1 MMEIPGIGRRSWQIQ
16 APGGMPAHHAA
27 ESSRPQVLVVVSLVL
42 FASTLLSRLPNVF
55 APLTPTILYE
65 MLLVALIAPHLLQGF
80 KRLNS
85 RSRMLVV
92 LCVCLFCLSFLH
104 IASGPR
110 LTSRIKYI
118 FGAAYAFVVVSCLFA
133 QPRYAAWVRR
143 LHLIPAYGT
152 ILIIISQ
159 IVAQI
164 QAGGIDMSMDRLG
177 GNEHTSFLALLVPL
191 CWVQM
196 VSDRPLY
203 RVLNGVVIV
212 AAAGAVVVSASR
224 GGLLCFTVAVLYA
237 MLFLRKTRRHWV
249 LLGSVMCIVA
259 VGFFQEDMLYAARA
273 RTMEDPKAAL
283 HGRWPLWK
291 AAAFFAVKQPL
302 LGGDFRGHALQYVLK
317 AAPESEFAESIR
329 QGYSIQAAAHNG
341 YLDLAADYG
350 IPLALLL
357 WWGYYW
363 HLARDLFRA
372 QRIPSQGQAR
382 AGPSPHDVTPRL
394 PPGWAPAVSAPPA
407 SLVADAEVE
416 RQFTRAALGCLLVFC
431 LQNISLSS
439 YLGANSWTLWAALE
453 CHLAIVYSRG
463 FARNQ
468 KIPLSDRS
476 SWRTDAYQ
484 HETCAASG
492 AALRRRI

>member
-1 MMEIPGIGRRSWQIQ
+1 MTNSTWRIKT
-16 APGGMPAHHAA
+16 PGGLPGQGSA
-27 ESSRPQVLVVVSLVL
+27 EDSRPQVLVVVSLVL
-42 FASTLLSRLPNVF
+42 FASTILSLLPNGVP
-55 APLTPTILYE
+55 PLTPTILYE
-65 MLLVALIAPHLLQGF
+65 VLVVVLISPQLLQGF
-80 KRLNS
+80 RQLNS
-85 RSRMLVV
+85 RSRMLIV
-92 LCVCLFCLSFLH
+92 LSVCFFFLSFYH
-104 IASGPR
+104 IPSGSR
-110 LTSRIKYI
+110 LTSRIKYV
-118 FGAAYAFVVVSCLFA
+118 FGAGYVFAVVSCLFA

-152 ILIIISQ
+152 ILLIISQ
-159 IVAQI
+159 IVARM

-283 HGRWPLWK
+283 HERWPLWK
-291 AAAFFAVKQPL
+291 AAAFFAVKQPW

-363 HLARDLFRA
+363 HLARDLFRT
-372 QRIPSQGQAR
+372 QRVPSRSQAR
-382 AGPSPHDVTPRL
+382 DGPSPHDVTPHL
-394 PPGWAPAVSAPPA
+394 PPGWAPAVSPPPS
-407 SLVADAEVE
+407 SLVADTEGE

-439 YLGANSWTLWAALE
+439 YLGENSWTLWAALE
-453 CHLAIVYSRG
+453 CHLAIGHSRR
-463 FARNQ
+463 FALNQ
-468 KIPLSDRS
+468 RIPLSDKH
-476 SWRTDAYQ
+476 SWHSDTYQ
-484 HETCAASG
+484 HETCTASST
-492 AALRRRI
+492 ALRRWT

>member
-1 MMEIPGIGRRSWQIQ
+1 MTNRTWRIH
-16 APGGMPAHHAA
+16 APGGLAA
-27 ESSRPQVLVVVSLVL
+27 DGFAEDSRPQVLVVVSLIL
-42 FASTLLSRLPNVF
+42 FASTLLSLLPNVVP
-55 APLTPTILYE
+55 PLTPTILYE
-65 MLLVALIAPHLLQGF
+65 VLVVVLIAPQLLQGF

-85 RSRMLVV
+85 RSRMLIV
-92 LCVCLFCLSFLH
+92 LSVCLFFLSFHH
-104 IASGPR
+104 IPYGPR
-110 LTSRIKYI
+110 LISRIKYV

-159 IVAQI
+159 IVARL
-164 QAGGIDMSMDRLG
+164 QAGGVDMSMDRLG
-177 GNEHTSFLALLVPL
+177 GNEHASFLAVLTPL

-203 RVLNGVVIV
+203 RVLNGIVIV
-212 AAAGAVVVSASR
+212 AAAGTVVVSASR
-224 GGLLCFTVAVLYA
+224 GGLLCFTAAVLYA
-237 MLFLRKTRRHWV
+237 MLFLRETRRHWV
-249 LLGSVMCIVA
+249 LLGSMMCIVA

-302 LGGDFRGHALQYVLK
+302 LGGDFRAHALQYVLK
-317 AAPESEFAESIR
+317 TAPESEFAESIR
-329 QGYSIQAAAHNG
+329 QGYSVQAAAHNG

-350 IPLALLL
+350 IPLALLF
-357 WWGYYW
+357 WWGYCW
-363 HLARDLFRA
+363 HLARDLFRT
-372 QRIPSQGQAR
+372 QRIPSRRRAR
-382 AGPSPHDVTPRL
+382 AGPSPHDVTPHL

-407 SLVADAEVE
+407 SLVADTEVD

-476 SWRTDAYQ
+476 SWRSAACQ
-484 HETCAASG
+484 RETCAVSSP
-492 AALRRRI
+492 ALRRWM